1 MRIARKE
8 QEYTSMNASEI
19 FYCPNKVRQHTER
32 QKQGVVVKTPAAV
45 ASGAPCRHASPPPPH
60 GASGGAQ

>member
-45 ASGAPCRHASPPPPH
+45 ASGAP
-60 GASGGAQ
+60 